1 MAKSKRM
8 ICWKN
13 MLPLLWLATV
23 LSLVF
28 PVFALSDTLALLTTS
43 SATEGCEKPVWGPEN
58 GKIGH
63 PENPEGIGAYS
74 PGVSVRNFIA
84 EATFINPYSSEEGGW
99 DYGFLFRFAEGT
111 SYAIQFTSS
120 GMWFFI
126 LYTEEPSTLD
136 SGFIDL
142 QTGAD
147 EKNHIRIIVLG
158 SSGAFYVNG
167 QFVATLDT
175 SQLTKIGDV
184 SVATGIGVENKKAG
198 KVTSFKNFTIWSLDT
213 PTSGP
218 STYNLKNE
226 NNSRLSTANVN
237 LRDFI
242 AEATFSNLYSPD
254 EGEWNYGFLFRVTD
268 DTSYAIQVSSDN
280 AWNHDLITGGKPKT
294 IGLGKVRLRTGI
306 RQLNQLRII
315 AIGTSGWFYVNDQ
328 LVATLDISELTGN
341 GDVGVTAKIPSDD
354 EIEGKI
360 TRCEGFSVWSMDGCP
375 ELSSYALPDRDRDGI
390 PDNRDK
396 CYNPGCGIVDSDGC
410 PKDSDGDGVTD
421 CEDACPNEQGEE
433 SLEGCPEKDKDND
446 GVPDDEDSCYNPEC
460 NIVDSQGCPLD
471 SDGDGVTDCEDE
483 CPNEQGEEGSKGCPD
498 KDKDNDGVPDNKDK
512 CDDPDCGIVGSD
524 GCPLDSDSDGVNDC
538 DDLCLLKKGKKEN
551 DGCPSS
557 MLPFLL
563 SSVSLILIPLISLIA
578 YKRAY
583 IKSRLFPSSLQLI
596 HPNPYVAG
604 NPVRDQSM
612 FFGRTDVFEFIK
624 NKLSVTRKNIT
635 IVLYGERRTGKTSV
649 LYQIENGKLGKEF
662 VPVYIDLQE
671 MAKVNEREFFAK
683 ISGKIMEALIK
694 FKIITPKST
703 DYNDIN
709 KIMSLYETE
718 SNPYTVF
725 TGFLD
730 KVSATLKEKY
740 FIVMFDEYEILEKK
754 IKSDHLSPDLIQ
766 YLRNLMQNRERFSFV
781 FAGSK
786 KLEELEGIH
795 WSLMFNLATYKKI
808 GFLERKDALD
818 LMKIPVNDKIQYG
831 NEVVDKLLRLTACH
845 PYFLQLFLQNVVD
858 HMNESKKN
866 SVGTEEL
873 THVMQYILDNPSPHM
888 FYIWKDS
895 TYEQQMVLS
904 ALAGIIESE
913 NQYISIKEV
922 YEKLLENGATLDKK
936 VIRNALND
944 VTRKDILERKK
955 GEVTYSFKIDLLRY
969 WIESEYPLFRVIEE
983 A

>member
-8 ICWKN
+8 IRWKN
-13 MLPLLWLATV
+13 MLPLLLLATV

-63 PENPEGIGAYS
+63 PENPEEIGAYS
-74 PGVSVRNFIA
+74 SGVSVRNFIA
-84 EATFINPYSSEEGGW
+84 EATFHNPYSSEEGGW
-99 DYGFLFRFAEGT
+99 DYGFLFRSAEGT

-198 KVTSFKNFTIWSLDT
+198 KVTSFENFTIWSLDT

-375 ELSSYALPDRDRDGI
+375 ELSAYALPDKDKDGV
-390 PDNRDK
+390 PDGEDK
-396 CYNPGCGIVDSDGC
+396 CYNPGCGIVDSEGCPRDSDGDGVSDCKDACPDESGEECTIVDSEGC
-410 PKDSDGDGVTD
+410 PKDSDGDGVSD
-421 CEDACPNEQGEE
+421 CKDECPNEQGKED
-433 SLEGCPEKDKDND
+433 SNGCPDKNKDKDND
-446 GVPDDEDSCYNPEC
+446 GVPDGEDDCYNP
-460 NIVDSQGCPLD
+460 GC
-471 SDGDGVTDCEDE
+471 GT
-483 CPNEQGEEGSKGCPD
+483 
-498 KDKDNDGVPDNKDK
+498 
-512 CDDPDCGIVGSD
+512 VGSD
-524 GCPLDSDSDGVNDC
+524 GCPLDSDSDGIDDCNDSC
-538 DDLCLLKKGKKEN
+538 PREKGEIGN
-551 DGCPSS
+551 NGCPSS

-563 SSVSLILIPLISLIA
+563 SSVSLVLILLISLMA
-578 YKRAY
+578 YKRTY

-683 ISGKIMEALIK
+683 ISGKIMEALVR

-703 DYNDIN
+703 DYNEIN
-709 KIMSLYETE
+709 KIIDHYEIE

-725 TGFLD
+725 TEFLD
-730 KVSATLKEKY
+730 KVSATLREKY

-786 KLEELEGIH
+786 KMEELEGIH

-818 LMKIPVNDKIQYG
+818 LMKIPVNDKIQYTD
-831 NEVVDKLLRLTACH
+831 EVVDKLLRLTACH

-858 HMNESKKN
+858 HMNESRKEY
-866 SVGTEEL
+866 VGTEEL

-895 TYEQQMVLS
+895 TYEQQMALS

-913 NQYISIKEV
+913 DQYISVKEV